1 MCFCPCVSQV
11 SPLHSSCLFERL
23 QAFTSRLFSFFFFTF
38 DYHFVFRTSYTT
50 RRRHEFSPLPLVTP
64 LNLQVFSLLS
74 TIMYICVQCAASH
87 PTMSDIFRAIREI
100 YFYDLGVST
109 PMKIA
114 IRHTSFRKSSLFLF
128 RRSTFI
134 LLPQPFSNSVENV
147 TQPSCSISIQS
158 SNSSSLRSYSTM
170 HSLSLPISWF
180 LLSAFFPEIYIY
192 FCRRYFR
199 LAIP

>member
-1 MCFCPCVSQV
+1 MCFCPCVFQV

-23 QAFTSRLFSFFFFTF
+23 QAFTSCLFFYIRF
-38 DYHFVFRTSYTT
+38 HFVFRTSYTT
-50 RRRHEFSPLPLVTP
+50 RRRHEFSPLPLVTS

-114 IRHTSFRKSSLFLF
+114 IRHTSFHKSSFIFLSQI
-128 RRSTFI
+128 RVHITPST
-134 LLPQPFSNSVENV
+134 L
-147 TQPSCSISIQS
+147 
-158 SNSSSLRSYSTM
+158 
-170 HSLSLPISWF
+170 
-180 LLSAFFPEIYIY
+180 
-192 FCRRYFR
+192 
-199 LAIP
+199 